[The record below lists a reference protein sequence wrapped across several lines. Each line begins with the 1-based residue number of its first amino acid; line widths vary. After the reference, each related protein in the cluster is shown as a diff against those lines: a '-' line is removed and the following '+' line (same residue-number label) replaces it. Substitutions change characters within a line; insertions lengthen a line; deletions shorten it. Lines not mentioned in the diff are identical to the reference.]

1 MGYKATERLDY
12 YFYSWEVID
21 KSIVPYNFVYIGS
34 TADMKS
40 RKYNHKLCC
49 FNNKA
54 TEPLYLCMRKYGY
67 DKFNMMEIGRE
78 KQLTK
83 KEARI
88 KEQEYIDKLRSSSES
103 CIYRNFNEA
112 EYKPNTIVILNAI
125 SAYNGAFKT
134 KLDAMRAYALSVNI
148 TDSYIANEEYKQEIE
163 DKKIAEGTD
172 YNNIMDVINN
182 SKIHELEYK
191 QKNTGELHKIKFYG
205 LLSSKSTALRLY
217 FMKRN
222 FEKTYMD
229 DADDNNN
236 DFSPSTE
243 AIETYEYNCPMIRT
257 ELFDNRDKKMVIKYL
272 KQLVNDMETE

>member
-1 MGYKATERLDY
+1 MGDKTTERLDY

-21 KSIVPYNFVYIGS
+21 KSSVPYNFVYIGS
-34 TADMKS
+34 TADMKA
-40 RKYNHKLCC
+40 RKHRHKQRC
-49 FNNKA
+49 FDDKA

-67 DKFNMMEIGRE
+67 DKFNMIEIGKE

-83 KEARI
+83 TEARI
-88 KEQEYIDKLRSSSES
+88 KEQDYIDDLHISSGV

-112 EYKPNTIVILNAI
+112 EYKPNTIVILNGI
-125 SAYNGAFKT
+125 SAYNGAFK
-134 KLDAMRAYALSVNI
+134 KKHRCI
-148 TDSYIANEEYKQEIE
+148 THEEYIQQIE

-172 YNNIMDVINN
+172 YNNIMNVINN
-182 SKIHELEYK
+182 SKLHEIEYK
-191 QKNTGELHKIKFYG
+191 QQNTGELHKIKFYG
-205 LLSSKSTALRLY
+205 LLSSQSTAIRLY
-217 FMKRN
+217 FLKRN
-222 FEKTYMD
+222 YERTYMD

-243 AIETYEYNCPMIRT
+243 VIETYEYNCPMIRT